1 MPKGAAGFFIFGT
14 KPRCGPAVT
23 INLLKLV
30 MSLCRERDRMPLRRA
45 GATICFRLRLIGGM
59 DKLVD
64 ENGPRRKDWGY
75 GTLNRRMLLVVI
87 AGPLSGPAKSKQ
99 KE

>member
-1 MPKGAAGFFIFGT
+1 MKPKRVSIHAKFGY
-14 KPRCGPAVT
+14 PEVSGDDHLLSNAV
-23 INLLKLV
+23 NR
-30 MSLCRERDRMPLRRA
+30 S
-45 GATICFRLRLIGGM
+45 M

-64 ENGPRRKDWGY
+64 ENGARRKDWGY
-75 GTLNRRMLLVVI
+75 GTLNRRMLLMVI

>member
-1 MPKGAAGFFIFGT
+1 MSKPAT
-14 KPRCGPAVT
+14 KNPFSPV
-23 INLLKLV
+23 
-30 MSLCRERDRMPLRRA
+30 SRRVFA
-45 GATICFRLRLIGGM
+45 NGGM

-75 GTLNRRMLLVVI
+75 GTLNRRMLLMVI
-87 AGPLSGPAKSKQ
+87 AGLLSGPAKSKQ